1 MSDQILVAIITG
13 GFGVVAAMLEFARRQ
28 NVKDHGVVS
37 TKLDTLNEGHR
48 RLETKLDNHINDHA
62 KGEFQ

>member
-1 MSDQILVAIITG
+1 MSDQVAVAIITG
-13 GFGVVAAMLEFARRQ
+13 GFGVLAAMLEFARRQ

-37 TKLDTLNEGHR
+37 TKLDTLKDGHA
-48 RLETKLDNHINDHA
+48 RLESKLDNHINDHA